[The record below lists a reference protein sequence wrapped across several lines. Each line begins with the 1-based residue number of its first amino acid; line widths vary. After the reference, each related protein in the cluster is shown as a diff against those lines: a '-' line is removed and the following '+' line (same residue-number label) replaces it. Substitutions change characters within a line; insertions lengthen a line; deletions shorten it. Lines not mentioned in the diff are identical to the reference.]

1 MTVPI
6 RQWRTIILPTPLNV
20 YNKTPYGTFHRATME
35 FDGYDIK
42 IKHFVN
48 LKYGHLK
55 YGHSK
60 TERRH
65 GETIATDG

>member
-1 MTVPI
+1 LENDVTVPI

-48 LKYGHLK
+48 LKTGGARPSPPK
-55 YGHSK
+55 
-60 TERRH
+60 
-65 GETIATDG
+65 D